1 MSLGRTAKLNT
12 GAEIPLVGLGTWLA
26 KANEVKNATEHA
38 INYGYRHIDCAH
50 VYGNEHE
57 VGQALRN
64 VKVPRE
70 QIFITSKLWNNS
82 HRPDRIEKALDVTLN
97 NLGVDYLDLYLIHW
111 PVAFKPTDDLFP
123 LTADG
128 KAALDDGV
136 TIADTW
142 AGMEKLLNTGKVKAI
157 GVSNFTIAALEDLL
171 KTAKVVPAVNQVEL
185 HPYLPQD
192 DLLEFSKKHNIH
204 LTAYSPLG
212 NNLAGAT
219 RVVEDP
225 EVVKIAEKLGKTPAQ
240 VLISWAAQRGTSV
253 IPKSVNPSRIESNFH
268 DFVLPKEDF
277 DALNKL
283 GSKNV
288 RYNVPSKYSP
298 PWPVDVFGDGR

>member
-1 MSLGRTAKLNT
+1 MDICIQVESVANLSLDP
-12 GAEIPLVGLGTWLA
+12 I
-26 KANEVKNATEHA
+26 
-38 INYGYRHIDCAH
+38 
-50 VYGNEHE
+50 
-57 VGQALRN
+57 Q
-64 VKVPRE
+64 
-70 QIFITSKLWNNS
+70 SNS

-97 NLGVDYLDLYLIHW
+97 NLGVDYLGKCLTASRQAYATFGKRKNLILTRKPLPSADLYLIHW

-128 KAALDDGV
+128 KVALDDGV

-142 AGMEKLLNTGKVKAI
+142 AGLEKLLNTGKVKAI